1 MSSCSYREYFG
12 PVREASFNSDREAV
26 RIFDTDLAIQCC
38 LIQTLI
44 VCYEGVLYFHAPVE
58 IDFPVVYVNVN
69 FLIHLRRSW
78 LHHQFLKMILFGTWT
93 FIGEFLRM

>member
-1 MSSCSYREYFG
+1 
-12 PVREASFNSDREAV
+12 
-26 RIFDTDLAIQCC
+26 
-38 LIQTLI
+38 
-44 VCYEGVLYFHAPVE
+44 VLYFHAPVE